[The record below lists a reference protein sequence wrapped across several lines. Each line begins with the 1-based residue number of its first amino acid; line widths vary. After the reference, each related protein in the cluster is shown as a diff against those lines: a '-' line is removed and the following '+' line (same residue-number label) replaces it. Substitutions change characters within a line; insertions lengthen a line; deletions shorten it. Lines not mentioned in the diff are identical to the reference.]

1 MLAHSPDKRIK
12 VEDIQYYLVEE
23 KPRKWNIADLKGNS
37 EYSTAS
43 DDDDDSVLLKEGMIS
58 SI

>member
-23 KPRKWNIADLKGNS
+23 KPRKWNIADLKEDS
-37 EYSTAS
+37 EYSTA
-43 DDDDDSVLLKEGMIS
+43 DDDSVLLKEGMINS
-58 SI
+58 V